1 MATRSQLGFG
11 PLDHRKRDHQ
21 GEAERCRGRRCSS
34 YKRLLVQ
41 AEEEGKTELL
51 ICLCSG
57 HFSDFSAST
66 KLAKQTKAHSIFYV
80 YLIFF
85 FF

>member
-1 MATRSQLGFG
+1 MATRCQLGFR

-21 GEAERCRGRRCSS
+21 GDAERCRGRRCSS
-34 YKRLLVQ
+34 YKRLLGGVQ
-41 AEEEGKTELL
+41 AEEEERTELL

-66 KLAKQTKAHSIFYV
+66 KLAKQN
-80 YLIFF
+80 
-85 FF
+85 

>member
-1 MATRSQLGFG
+1 MATRCQLGFQ

-21 GEAERCRGRRCSS
+21 GDNERCRGRRCSS
-34 YKRLLVQ
+34 YKRLLGGVQ
-41 AEEEGKTELL
+41 AEEEERTELL

-66 KLAKQTKAHSIFYV
+66 KLAK
-80 YLIFF
+80 
-85 FF
+85 